1 LPGGGPAYE
10 ISRGASNPCNDS
22 DSVHPSQEI
31 PLLRNATGKLLIT
44 GLLSIFL
51 AGARPGLK
59 AIPQTAAQPDRSW
72 IASSNAYTD
81 LLLAITKKHSPE
93 YASSQGLSDY
103 DDKISQPTKQDD
115 DASIAETRVVQAK
128 LTRALAT
135 ERDRNVQEDL
145 SILLHSI
152 QLTLKRYD
160 YGENHQVPYE
170 NASKDVFQGLR
181 MLLDDQ
187 VAPERRNAALV
198 RLRKYAGLEPGYK
211 PYTEILK
218 QRAEGQIAKPDMI
231 FPAKLEIDTE
241 LSRNQN
247 YLDGIPALFKQYGLT
262 GWEEPFAKLKTELT
276 DYDSWVKAELLPK
289 ARTDFRLQPE
299 EYALNLEGYGIDIPI
314 AQLAH
319 MAHHEFKVYQ
329 AQMQIIATQIAQ
341 QRGWPDK
348 DYRSVSRRLKQNQLT
363 GDAILPFYKKRLA
376 EIEAIIVKENLVSL
390 PDRPA
395 RIRIAT
401 PAESAEQPAP
411 HMKPPPLLN
420 NDGEQ
425 GEFVLPL
432 NMPPTAGVAKPEK
445 IDDFTYDAASWT
457 IISHEAR
464 PGHELQFDSMVEHG
478 VSRARALYAF
488 NSTNVEGWGLYSE
501 YIMKPYMPLEG
512 QLISLQM
519 RMQRAARAFLDPEL
533 QSGKIKPEDAMHVLT
548 EDVNLSMPFAK
559 QEVER
564 YTFRSPGQANSYFY
578 GFTKMLELRRE
589 TEAALGKK
597 FDQKKFHDFILA
609 QGLLPPYLMRQAV
622 FQNFIPSQKTN

>member
-1 LPGGGPAYE
+1 MPR
-10 ISRGASNPCNDS
+10 SASNPCNDS
-22 DSVHPSQEI
+22 DSVYPGQEI
-31 PLLRNATGKLLIT
+31 PFLRNLIGKLSIAA
-44 GLLSIFL
+44 LLTIFL
-51 AGARPGLK
+51 SGARPGPM
-59 AIPQTAAQPDRSW
+59 ASPQAAPQPDRSW

-81 LLLAITKKHSPE
+81 LLLEVAKKHSPE
-93 YASSQGLSDY
+93 YASRQGLAEY
-103 DDKISQPTKQDD
+103 DEKISQPTKQDD
-115 DASIAETRVVQAK
+115 DASIAETRAVQAK

-135 ERDRNVQEDL
+135 ERDKNVQEDL
-145 SILLHSI
+145 SILLRST
-152 QLTLKRYD
+152 QLTSKRYD
-160 YGENHQVPYE
+160 YDEAREVPYE
-170 NASKDVFQGLR
+170 NASEDVFDGLR
-181 MLLDDQ
+181 VLLDDQ
-187 VAPERRNAALV
+187 VAPERRNAAVV

-211 PYTEILK
+211 PFTEILK
-218 QRAEGQIAKPDMI
+218 QRAEGQIAKPNMI

-247 YLDGIPALFKQYGLT
+247 YLEGIPALFKQYGLT

-276 DYDSWVKAELLPK
+276 DYDSWVKTELLPK
-289 ARTDFRLQPE
+289 ARTDFRLPPE

-314 AQLAH
+314 AQLAQ

-329 AQMQIIATQIAQ
+329 AQMQIIAAQIAQ

-348 DYRSVSRRLKQNQLT
+348 DYRTVSRRLKQDQLT
-363 GDAILPFYKKRLA
+363 GEAILPFYKKRLA
-376 EIEAIIVKENLVSL
+376 EIEAIIVKENLVTL

-411 HMKPPPLLN
+411 HMSAPPLLN
-420 NDGEQ
+420 NTGEQ

-432 NMPPTAGVAKPEK
+432 NMPPTAGIAKPEK

-457 IISHEAR
+457 IIAHEAR
-464 PGHELQFDSMVEHG
+464 PGHELQFDSMIEHG

-488 NSTNVEGWGLYSE
+488 NSTNVEGWGLYAE
-501 YIMKPYMPLEG
+501 YITKPYMPLEG

-519 RMQRAARAFLDPEL
+519 RMQRAARAFLDPGL

-548 EDVNLSMPFAK
+548 EDVNLSVPFAK

-578 GFTKMLELRRE
+578 GFTKLLALRKE

-609 QGLLPPYLMRQAV
+609 QGLLPPNLMRQAV
-622 FQNFIPSQKTN
+622 LQDFIPGQKAQ

>member
-1 LPGGGPAYE
+1 M
-10 ISRGASNPCNDS
+10 
-22 DSVHPSQEI
+22 
-31 PLLRNATGKLLIT
+31 RNLIGKLSFVA
-44 GLLSIFL
+44 LLSIFL
-51 AGARPGLK
+51 AGARPGLM
-59 AIPQTAAQPDRSW
+59 AGPQAAPQPDRSW

-81 LLLAITKKHSPE
+81 LLVAVLKKHTPE
-93 YASSQGLSDY
+93 SASAEGFAAY
-103 DDKISQPTKQDD
+103 DEKISQPTKQDD
-115 DASIAETRVVQAK
+115 DASIAETKAVQAK

-135 ERDRNVQEDL
+135 ERDKNVQEDL
-145 SILLHSI
+145 SILLRSI

-160 YGENHQVPYE
+160 YSETHQVPYE
-170 NASKDVFQGLR
+170 NASEDVFQGLR
-181 MLLDDQ
+181 VLLDDQ
-187 VAPERRNAALV
+187 VAPERRKAALV
-198 RLRKYAGLEPGYK
+198 RLREYAGLEPGYK
-211 PYTEILK
+211 PFTEILK
-218 QRAEGQIAKPDMI
+218 QRAEDQIAKPDMV

-276 DYDSWVKAELLPK
+276 GYDSWVRTELLPK
-289 ARTDFRLQPE
+289 ARTDFRLPPE

-314 AQLAH
+314 AQLAQ

-341 QRGWPDK
+341 QRGWPDR
-348 DYRSVSRRLKQNQLT
+348 DYRTVSRRLRRDQLT
-363 GDAILPFYKKRLA
+363 GEAILPFYKKRLA

-401 PAESAEQPAP
+401 AAESAEQPAP
-411 HMKPPPLLN
+411 HMQPPPLLN
-420 NDGEQ
+420 NTGEQ

-432 NMPPTAGVAKPEK
+432 NMPPTAGIAKPEK

-457 IISHEAR
+457 IIAHEAR
-464 PGHELQFDSMVEHG
+464 PGHELQFDSMIEHG

-488 NSTNVEGWGLYSE
+488 NSTNVEGWGLYAE
-501 YIMKPYMPLEG
+501 YITKPYMPLEG

-548 EDVNLSMPFAK
+548 EDVNLSVPFAR

-564 YTFRSPGQANSYFY
+564 YTYRSPGQANSYFY
-578 GFTKMLELRRE
+578 GFTKLLELRKE

-609 QGLLPPYLMRQAV
+609 QGLLPPYLLRQAV
-622 FQNFIPSQKTN
+622 LRDFIPAQKTN

>member
-1 LPGGGPAYE
+1 
-10 ISRGASNPCNDS
+10 
-22 DSVHPSQEI
+22 
-31 PLLRNATGKLLIT
+31 LRNLI
-44 GLLSIFL
+44 GMLSFVALLSIFF
-51 AGARPGLK
+51 AGARPGLM
-59 AIPQTAAQPDRSW
+59 AGPQAAPQPDRSW

-81 LLLAITKKHSPE
+81 LLVAVLKKHSPE
-93 YASSQGLSDY
+93 SASAEGFAEY
-103 DDKISQPTKQDD
+103 DEKISQPTKQDD
-115 DASIAETRVVQAK
+115 DASIAETKAVQAK

-135 ERDRNVQEDL
+135 ERDKNVQEDL
-145 SILLHSI
+145 SILLRSI

-160 YGENHQVPYE
+160 YAETHQVPYE
-170 NASKDVFQGLR
+170 NASEDVFQGLR
-181 MLLDDQ
+181 VLLDDQ
-187 VAPERRNAALV
+187 VAPERRKAALV

-211 PYTEILK
+211 PFTEILK
-218 QRAEGQIAKPDMI
+218 QRAEDQIAKPDMV

-247 YLDGIPALFKQYGLT
+247 YLDGIPALFKQYGVT

-276 DYDSWVKAELLPK
+276 DYDSWVKTELLPK
-289 ARTDFRLQPE
+289 ARTDFRLPPE

-314 AQLAH
+314 AQLAQ

-363 GDAILPFYKKRLA
+363 GDSILPFYKKRLA

-411 HMKPPPLLN
+411 HMQPPPLLN
-420 NDGEQ
+420 NTGEQ

-432 NMPPTAGVAKPEK
+432 NMPPTAGIAKPEK

-457 IISHEAR
+457 IIAHEAR
-464 PGHELQFDSMVEHG
+464 PGHELQFDSMIEHG

-488 NSTNVEGWGLYSE
+488 NSTNVEGWGLYAE
-501 YIMKPYMPLEG
+501 YITKPYMPLEG

-519 RMQRAARAFLDPEL
+519 RLQRAARAFLDPEL

-548 EDVNLSMPFAK
+548 EDVNLSVPFAK

-564 YTFRSPGQANSYFY
+564 YTYRSPGQANSYFY
-578 GFTKMLELRRE
+578 GFTKLLELRRE

-622 FQNFIPSQKTN
+622 LRDFIPAQKAN

>member
-1 LPGGGPAYE
+1 MKNV
-10 ISRGASNPCNDS
+10 I
-22 DSVHPSQEI
+22 
-31 PLLRNATGKLLIT
+31 GKVLVAALLLI
-44 GLLSIFL
+44 SL
-51 AGARPGLK
+51 AGARPGLM
-59 AIPQTAAQPDRSW
+59 AGPQAPAPPDRAW

-81 LLLAITKKHSPE
+81 LLLQILKKHSPE
-93 YASSQGLSDY
+93 SASAEGLADY
-103 DDKISQPTKQDD
+103 DEKISIPTKEDD
-115 DASIAETRVVQAK
+115 DASIAETKAVQAK

-135 ERDRNVQEDL
+135 ERDKNVQQDL

-160 YGENHQVPYE
+160 YAEAHQVPFE
-170 NASKDVFQGLR
+170 NASEDVFQGLR
-181 MLLDDQ
+181 ILLDDQ
-187 VAPERRNAALV
+187 VAPDRRKASLV

-211 PYTEILK
+211 PFTDILK
-218 QRAEGQIAKPDMI
+218 KRAEEQLAKPNMI

-262 GWEEPFAKLKTELT
+262 GWEEPFAILKTELT
-276 DYDSWVKAELLPK
+276 DYDSWVKTQILPK
-289 ARTDFRLQPE
+289 ARTDFRLPPE

-314 AQLAH
+314 AQLAE
-319 MAHHEFKVYQ
+319 MAHHDFKVYQ
-329 AQMQIIATQIAQ
+329 AEMQVIAAQIAH
-341 QRGWPDK
+341 QRGWQDT
-348 DYRSVSRRLKQNQLT
+348 DYRSVSRRLKQDQLT
-363 GDAILPFYKKRLA
+363 GDTILPFYKKRLG
-376 EIEAIIVKENLVSL
+376 EIEVIITKQNLVTL

-411 HMKPPPLLN
+411 HMVPPPLLN
-420 NDGEQ
+420 NSGEQ

-432 NMPPTAGVAKPEK
+432 NMPPTKGIAKPEK

-457 IISHEAR
+457 IIAHEAR

-478 VSRARALYAF
+478 VSQARALYAF

-501 YIMKPYMPLEG
+501 YIMKPYMPLDG

-519 RMQRAARAFLDPEL
+519 RLQRAARAFLDPEL
-533 QSGKIKPEDAMHVLT
+533 QSGKIKPEDAMRVLT
-548 EDVNLSMPFAK
+548 EDVNLSVPFAK

-578 GFTKMLELRRE
+578 GYTRLLQLRKE
-589 TEAALGKK
+589 TERALGKK
-597 FDQKKFHDFILA
+597 FNQKKFHDFILS
-609 QGLLPPYLMRQAV
+609 QGLLPPDLMRQAV
-622 FQNFIPSQKTN
+622 LRDFVPAQKAN

>member
-1 LPGGGPAYE
+1 MPR
-10 ISRGASNPCNDS
+10 SASNPCNDS
-22 DSVHPSQEI
+22 DSVYPGQEI
-31 PLLRNATGKLLIT
+31 PFLRNLIGKLSIAA
-44 GLLSIFL
+44 LLTIFL
-51 AGARPGLK
+51 SGARPGPM
-59 AIPQTAAQPDRSW
+59 ASPQAAPQPDRSW

-81 LLLAITKKHSPE
+81 LLLEVAKKHSPE
-93 YASSQGLSDY
+93 YASRQGLAEY
-103 DDKISQPTKQDD
+103 DEKISQPTKQDD
-115 DASIAETRVVQAK
+115 DASIAETRAVQAK

-135 ERDRNVQEDL
+135 ERDKNVQEDL
-145 SILLHSI
+145 SILLRST
-152 QLTLKRYD
+152 QLTSKRYD
-160 YGENHQVPYE
+160 YDEAREVPYE
-170 NASKDVFQGLR
+170 NASEDVFDGLR
-181 MLLDDQ
+181 VLLDDQ
-187 VAPERRNAALV
+187 VAPERRNAAVV

-211 PYTEILK
+211 PFTEILK
-218 QRAEGQIAKPDMI
+218 QRAEGQIAKPNMI

-247 YLDGIPALFKQYGLT
+247 YLEGIPALFKQYGLT

-276 DYDSWVKAELLPK
+276 DYDSWVKTELLPK
-289 ARTDFRLQPE
+289 ARTDFRLPPE

-314 AQLAH
+314 AQLAQ
-319 MAHHEFKVYQ
+319 MAHHEFKVYR

-348 DYRSVSRRLKQNQLT
+348 DYRTVSRRLKQDQLT
-363 GDAILPFYKKRLA
+363 GEAILPFYKKRLA
-376 EIEAIIVKENLVSL
+376 EIEAIIVKENLVTL

-411 HMKPPPLLN
+411 HMSAPPLLN
-420 NDGEQ
+420 NTGEQ

-432 NMPPTAGVAKPEK
+432 NMPPTAGIAKPEK

-457 IISHEAR
+457 IIAHEAR
-464 PGHELQFDSMVEHG
+464 PGHELQFDSMIEHG

-488 NSTNVEGWGLYSE
+488 NSTNVEGWGLYAE
-501 YIMKPYMPLEG
+501 YITKPYMPLEG

-548 EDVNLSMPFAK
+548 EDVNLSVPFAK

-578 GFTKMLELRRE
+578 GFTKLLALRKE

-609 QGLLPPYLMRQAV
+609 QGLLPPNLMRQAV
-622 FQNFIPSQKTN
+622 LQDFIPGQKAQ